1 MRPIRFNFP
10 AHTKAELIID
20 AYTDKEKA
28 YEIKGVNTSKPYVTI
43 KNKRVYLEHDE
54 VELVKTTIKK

>member
-10 AHTKAELIID
+10 AHTKAELIVD

-28 YEIKGVNTSKPYVTI
+28 YEIKGINTAKPYVTI
-43 KNKRVYLEHDE
+43 KSKKVYLEPDE
-54 VELVKTTIKK
+54 VELVKNTIKK